1 MTVSGTNL
9 HFVWD
14 LFKQGKIT
22 PTDFL
27 GSSIQHKEMGD
38 ARIFRIGEEVYV
50 RSEGMRTNIN
60 IKDIA
65 PIEQWSSFSPGD
77 QMIAEIACALSNGK
91 FPEYRPL
98 EINILRQCRYL
109 PLKSVREN
117 ILSEYLNQFEN
128 CLFIKEY
135 SSKFS
140 IYELVKIA
148 DLMEELATKITFLDR
163 YLVRLENNGF

>member
-1 MTVSGTNL
+1 MRIKQWKISG
-9 HFVWD
+9 V
-14 LFKQGKIT
+14 QAI
-22 PTDFL
+22 
-27 GSSIQHKEMGD
+27 
-38 ARIFRIGEEVYV
+38 
-50 RSEGMRTNIN
+50 
-60 IKDIA
+60 
-65 PIEQWSSFSPGD
+65 
-77 QMIAEIACALSNGK
+77 
-91 FPEYRPL
+91 

-109 PLKSVREN
+109 PLKFVREN
-117 ILSEYLNQFEN
+117 ILSEYMDQFEN